1 MDSDEETAL
10 AVVSLVLA
18 PKIKNKK
25 KRKKRIVWVK
35 PWLQRRSY
43 LGCFDTL
50 LKELRSKDEAEYK
63 RFLRMTPQ
71 IFDELLELVEEDIT
85 KENTRFRDAIPTSI
99 KLAITIKFLATGM
112 SYSELAY
119 QFRVHKS
126 TIAKFVPEVCE
137 VIYNRL
143 KEDYMKV
150 R

>member
-1 MDSDEETAL
+1 M
-10 AVVSLVLA
+10 
-18 PKIKNKK
+18 
-25 KRKKRIVWVK
+25 
-35 PWLQRRSY
+35 
-43 LGCFDTL
+43 GCFDTP
-50 LKELRSKDEAEYK
+50 LKELRSEDEAEYK

-71 IFDELLELVEEDIT
+71 TFDELLELVEEDIT
-85 KENTRFRDAIPTSI
+85 KENTRFRDANPASR

-126 TIAKFVPEVCE
+126 TAVKFVPEVCK

-143 KEDYMKV
+143 KENCMKA

>member
-1 MDSDEETAL
+1 MDSDKETAL

-18 PKIKNKK
+18 LKIKNKK
-25 KRKKRIVWVK
+25 KIKKRIVWVK
-35 PWLQRRSY
+35 NWLQRRSY

-50 LKELRSKDEAEYK
+50 LKELWSEDEAEYK

-85 KENTRFRDAIPTSI
+85 KENTRFRDAIPASI

-143 KEDYMKV
+143 KEDYTKV

>member
-1 MDSDEETAL
+1 MDSDEETVL

-18 PKIKNKK
+18 LKIKNKK
-25 KRKKRIVWVK
+25 KRKKQIVWVK
-35 PWLQRRSY
+35 PWLQRRSC

-50 LKELRSKDEAEYK
+50 LKELRSEDEAEYK
-63 RFLRMTPQ
+63 RFLRVTTQ
-71 IFDELLELVEEDIT
+71 IFDKLLELVEDIT
-85 KENTRFRDAIPTSI
+85 KENTRFSDAIPASI

-112 SYSELAY
+112 FYSELAY

-126 TIAKFVPEVCE
+126 TIAKFVSDVCE

>member
-18 PKIKNKK
+18 LKIKNKK
-25 KRKKRIVWVK
+25 KRKKRIVWMK

-50 LKELRSKDEAEYK
+50 LKELRSEDEPEYK
-63 RFLRMTPQ
+63 RFLRMTSQ

-85 KENTRFRDAIPTSI
+85 KENTRFRDATPASI
-99 KLAITIKFLATGM
+99 RLAVTIKFLAMGM

>member
-1 MDSDEETAL
+1 M
-10 AVVSLVLA
+10 
-18 PKIKNKK
+18 KN
-25 KRKKRIVWVK
+25 
-35 PWLQRRSY
+35 WLQRRSY

-50 LKELRSKDEAEYK
+50 LKELRSEDEAEYK

-85 KENTRFRDAIPTSI
+85 KENTRFRDAIPASI

>member
-1 MDSDEETAL
+1 M
-10 AVVSLVLA
+10 
-18 PKIKNKK
+18 
-25 KRKKRIVWVK
+25 K

-43 LGCFDTL
+43 LGCFETL
-50 LKELRSKDEAEYK
+50 LKELRPEDEAECK

-85 KENTRFRDAIPTSI
+85 KENTRFRDAIPASI

-126 TIAKFVPEVCE
+126 TIAKFVPEICE

-143 KEDYMKV
+143 KEDYMKI